1 MHPSKVHFF
10 YVKNRER
17 RRRVLKEKLML
28 LIKIQECDSQLVK
41 LSAKKKTLPE
51 DIEKLTRDFGAF
63 EEGIKANK
71 TKYDELKARHSESE
85 SKIKKINE
93 GIVKTKERMLEV
105 KNNKEYQAMLK
116 EIETAETSRG
126 EVETGIISI
135 LDELDK
141 LSVLV
146 KKDDDVLKERKTQ
159 YEQEKKTVE
168 DELNAVDSDAAD
180 WEQKRNELQKNIPE
194 DLMVRYEKV
203 KKRNRGIGVT
213 SVWKSVCNG
222 CHMNIPPQLYNEVQR
237 SEELF
242 SCPNCNRIIY
252 FQDMEKPA

>member
-1 MHPSKVHFF
+1 M
-10 YVKNRER
+10 
-17 RRRVLKEKLML
+17 KEKLLL

-51 DIEKLTRDFGAF
+51 DIEKLNRAFNSF
-63 EEGIKANK
+63 EEGIKTNK
-71 TKYDELKARHSESE
+71 IKYDELKARHTESE
-85 SKIKKINE
+85 NKVKKINE

-116 EIETAETSRG
+116 EIETAERSRG
-126 EVETGIISI
+126 EVETAIISI

-146 KKDDDVLKERKTQ
+146 KKDDETLKEKRVN
-159 YEQEKKTVE
+159 YEQEKKTIE
-168 DELNAVDSDAAD
+168 DELNAVDSDAAG
-180 WEQKRNELQKNIPE
+180 WEQKRNELQESIPD
-194 DLMVRYEKV
+194 DLMVKYEKV
-203 KKRNRGIGVT
+203 RKRNRGIGVT

-252 FQDMEKPA
+252 FQDMEKPV

>member
-1 MHPSKVHFF
+1 MKD
-10 YVKNRER
+10 
-17 RRRVLKEKLML
+17 KLLL

-41 LSAKKKTLPE
+41 LSAKKKILPE
-51 DIEKLTRDFGAF
+51 NIEKLNQEFSLF
-63 EEGIKANK
+63 EEGIKKNK
-71 TKYDELKARHSESE
+71 LKYDELKSRHTENE

-116 EIETAETSRG
+116 EIETAESSRG
-126 EVETGIISI
+126 EVETAIISI

-141 LSVLV
+141 LSILV
-146 KKDDDVLKERKTQ
+146 KKDEEILKQSKNK
-159 YEQEKKTVE
+159 YEQEKKTIE
-168 DELNAVDSDAAD
+168 NDLNAVDSDVVN
-180 WEQKRNELQKNIPE
+180 WEQKRIESQKSVPG
-194 DLMVRYEKV
+194 DLLARYERI
-203 KKRNRGIGVT
+203 KKRNKGIGVT